1 MMGDLL
7 SFLSSPATDF
17 FWGSEIFVIKVLSL
31 PACMGFSCFWF
42 LGRWKK
48 HGAVLGGGDLFYL
61 LKNLLIFKCFHYG
74 LFYFIFI
81 FEFSA
86 FACLYKWTVHRF
98 GCN

>member
-1 MMGDLL
+1 M

-17 FWGSEIFVIKVLSL
+17 FWGFEIFVNKNLIF
-31 PACMGFSCFWF
+31 ACFYGFQLFLVSGKIEETWSCF
-42 LGRWKK
+42 
-48 HGAVLGGGDLFYL
+48 GGDLFCL
-61 LKNLLIFKCFHYG
+61 LKNQLIFKCFHYG
-74 LFYFIFI
+74 LFYFVFI